1 MPKAPA
7 VSAPLYP
14 YHEWEISET
23 TCSPEHNARHE
34 TIFALGNGYLG
45 TRGTPEEGGAVW
57 REGTYINGFYESA
70 PLRYPEWAYGFAENS
85 QTMLNVTNGKVIRLF
100 VNDQPFDLRTGT
112 VLDYRRTLDLRAG
125 CLTRD
130 VVWRSPGGVALR
142 LTSKRLVS
150 FTQPRLLAIQWQAT
164 LLNAP
169 AALHI
174 VSALDG
180 DVSNDI
186 TAKDPRA
193 GSGLQGRALLTEALL
208 AEGDGGWLHQ
218 HTVRTGFWLACAM
231 HNSVEAHTP
240 VERSSA
246 SGAFTVEAR
255 YSIAAQP
262 GQTLTLSKFVAYVTS
277 LDHPDEPLPGLA
289 LGMAQQAAA
298 RGFAALEQEQRAYL
312 DDFWARADVEIA
324 GDAALQ
330 QGIRFNMFHLLQAAG
345 KDGRTNIAAKG
356 LTGEGYEGHTFWDT
370 EMYVVP
376 FFLYHTPEIA
386 RKLLEYRYR
395 LLDKARERARQMG
408 HERGALFAW
417 RTISGEECSAYY
429 PAGTAQYHINADIA
443 YAIRQYV
450 TATGDDGFLLEM
462 GAEILFET
470 ARLWASL
477 GAYIPRK
484 GGAFCINGVTGPDEY
499 TAVVNNNAYTNWMAQ
514 LNLRYAAEM
523 AEWLERAHPAAYAQ
537 LAARI
542 GLTPDETAAWR
553 RAADAMYIP
562 RDEEQGIYLQDD
574 SFLDKAPWDF
584 AHTPPEKYPLLLHF
598 HPLVIYRHQ
607 VCKQADLVLALFLL
621 DQQFTRDEQRRNYDF
636 YEPLTTHD
644 SSLSPCIFS
653 IVASQI
659 GYHEKAYEYFMS
671 TARMDLDDYHHNVKD
686 GVHIANMAGTWMGV
700 IYGFAG
706 MRVRDGALSFA
717 PYLPPG
723 WESYRFRLAF
733 QGRRLQVSV
742 GQDGTRCELL
752 SGAPLTVQVH
762 GQPVRV
768 ALDA

>member
-1 MPKAPA
+1 MPRAQVTA
-7 VSAPLYP
+7 EPLYP
-14 YHEWEISET
+14 YHEWEITET
-23 TCSPEHNARHE
+23 IYSPEYNARHE

-45 TRGTPEEGGAVW
+45 TRGTPEEGGTVW

-100 VNDQPFDLRTGT
+100 VGADPFDLQTGT
-112 VLDYRRTLDLRAG
+112 VLEYRCTLDLRAG

-130 VVWRSPGGVALR
+130 VVWRSPGGIELR
-142 LTSKRLVS
+142 VMSKRLVS
-150 FTQPRLLAIQWQAT
+150 FTQPHLLAIQWQVT

-180 DVSNDI
+180 DVSND
-186 TAKDPRA
+186 TTEKDPRA
-193 GSGLQGRALLTEALL
+193 GSGLQGRALLTEALVSD
-208 AEGDGGWLHQ
+208 EDSGWLWQ
-218 HTVRTGFWLACAM
+218 HTARTGFWLACAM
-231 HNSVEAHTP
+231 HNIVEADTP
-240 VERSSA
+240 VQRSNA
-246 SGAFTVEAR
+246 SGAFTVEAH
-255 YSIAAQP
+255 YTMTAQP
-262 GQTLTLSKFVAYVTS
+262 SQTVTLSKFAAYVTS
-277 LDHPDEPLPGLA
+277 FDYPDKPLPGLA
-289 LGMAQQAAA
+289 LGMAQEAAG

-356 LTGEGYEGHTFWDT
+356 LTGEGYEGHIFWDT

-376 FFLYHTPEIA
+376 FFLYHSPEIA
-386 RKLLEYRYR
+386 RKLLEHRYR

-417 RTISGEECSAYY
+417 RTINGEECSAYY

-443 YAIRQYV
+443 YAIRQLLA
-450 TATGDDGFLLEM
+450 ATGDEEFLRSM

-470 ARLWASL
+470 ARLWVGL
-477 GAYIPRK
+477 GAYVPHK

-514 LNLRYAAEM
+514 LNLRYAAET
-523 AEWLERAHPAAYAQ
+523 AEWLRREHPAAYAQ
-537 LAARI
+537 LAERI
-542 GLTPDETAAWR
+542 GLAPDEVADWT
-553 RAADAMYIP
+553 RAADAMYIA
-562 RDEEQGIYLQDD
+562 RDEGRGIYLQDD

-584 AHTPPEKYPLLLHF
+584 ANTPPEKYPLLLHF

-621 DQQFTRDEQRRNYDF
+621 DQHFTLDEKRRNYDF

-644 SSLSPCIFS
+644 SSLSACIFS

-659 GYHEKAYEYFMS
+659 GYHEKAYDYFMS
-671 TARMDLDDYHHNVKD
+671 TARMDLDDQHHNVKD

-706 MRVRDGALSFA
+706 MRVRDGVLTFA

-733 QGRRLQVSV
+733 QGRRLRVSV
-742 GQDGTRCELL
+742 DGNGVGCELL
-752 SGAPLTVQVH
+752 SGAPLTVQVN
-762 GQPVRV
+762 GREVLLE
-768 ALDA
+768 A